1 MCLDVGDRRIGL
13 AVSDQGEMLATP
25 AGVIERTRLQRDL
38 ALVLEHLQEK
48 QVGAIVVGLPLTL
61 EGKIGPQAK
70 KVKAFVK
77 ALRRETQLPIKTM
90 DERFSSVEAEGL
102 LRQAGRKPSRH
113 KGEVDAAAAAVI
125 LQEYLDGL
133 RARTSSKKV
142 SQAGDAVI

>member
-13 AVSDQGEMLATP
+13 AVSDQGEVLATP

-77 ALRRETQLPIKTM
+77 ALRRETQIPIKTM
-90 DERFSSVEAEGL
+90 DERFSLRGGGGL
-102 LRQAGRKPSRH
+102 APAG
-113 KGEVDAAAAAVI
+113 G
-125 LQEYLDGL
+125 
-133 RARTSSKKV
+133 
-142 SQAGDAVI
+142 SQALSAQGGS